1 MKKLVLLFI
10 TTLILGG
17 LFAAPLNESFSDPTF
32 PPSGWTV
39 HNVDG
44 GQAWI
49 RNTSSTHYYSAPGS
63 AYIKYDYSSTHNDW
77 LVTPCLVPSA
87 ANYTLSFWASHYNNY
102 PETFKVWV
110 STASNAVSDFT
121 IQLGPEITTT
131 TTWTQYD
138 YDLSAYIGMPIY
150 FAIQA
155 TSLNQY
161 YLRVDDFTGPDLIT
175 YPEPS
180 NHVTGFAAGNLALT
194 SIQLNWTG
202 ATGTQLPT
210 GYLIQAITGAG
221 SYAAVADGTPVANE
235 ADWSDGNAA
244 VNVSHVVGANTYTFT
259 GLTPNTAY
267 EFKIWPYTNN
277 GADIDFKVDA
287 PIPTVN
293 ASTPDPVKPLPYTQD
308 FNSGTSLSAIEWT
321 ASGMYISTTHGNGG
335 TNGLCGNMW
344 SNGSSRNAITPP
356 IGPMTNDCQILFEY
370 RIVDYTGYP
379 GTATALGAGDMIEVQ
394 ISNDDGTTFSTV
406 YTIDQNNHVT
416 STNFAA
422 VTIPVTAYNGNIIKV
437 KFLCTWGNGDY
448 YVDIDNV
455 IVREAPQ
462 SGVLTVSPDPVNCG
476 ISYIGFQKTVQV
488 SLANTG
494 VAAFDVTSIALADY
508 TDFQLANL
516 PALPVTINPGAP
528 AVTFDV
534 VFAPTM
540 AGALT
545 TNLLIND
552 TRQNSSIVVSGT
564 GVQALVGEICEN
576 PYLATLPLVDYAGTT
591 NGYANDYTAAMF
603 TGLGHNSYVQGPD
616 WVAKV
621 SIPEDGWL
629 DISLANPSGDT
640 ANYYPGIFLV
650 NTIPSLANPATVLA
664 QHYNYTAPLNITDAV
679 VTAGDYYV
687 IVDNWAPSPDYI
699 NFVLNISFQPY
710 PSGPVAAP
718 NLDYPADRQTDL
730 PKTGFPFQ
738 FSWNMAGAEPEQYDL
753 WIAKVSDLTITPY
766 DPDEFFNVA
775 EEFPNV
781 TSPYQPAF
789 TYDYSEV
796 YVWTVLGSRGTD
808 PVQFQWPPYEFTI
821 ENPPLVITYIPY
833 GDDFENHADDTLPTG
848 WTRSSLG
855 EGWIVSTDHSSQ
867 YFSIPAHTVY
877 ASANDDALGSG
888 NDGSMDLLTLP
899 LFDLSGITENDFQL
913 KFDSYFTGTYGQ
925 LADVEISVDGGAWT
939 SIYSVPAA
947 SVWTEHVVN
956 LSAYKPNQFQLRFHS
971 DDNGGWA
978 SGWAIDNVFVEAILD
993 YDAEAVSIEMYQLV
1007 EPVAFTPMATVGNK
1021 GAQTISFT
1029 VTMTIGGTTLPAQS
1043 VTALAPGE
1051 TQQLS
1056 FGSFT
1061 PVANTFYDVTV
1072 TTNLA
1077 GDENPANDTI
1087 TGQFV
1092 CIELNKTAYADV
1104 AHDASG
1110 ALSGPAT
1117 FSLRNPG
1124 AITDLAPGN
1133 PYTNPDSW
1141 LTAADW
1147 INGGWWGT
1155 DYNGNDWWQI
1165 DTTTGAGTDNGDV
1178 GIGMTGVAWDPV
1190 ADILYGVSYD
1200 GVNYVNNLYTLD
1212 RLTGAPTLVGTLTW
1226 DGTAFDGLII
1236 DIAWNNNNGTLYG
1249 LDLGYDAVF
1258 TIDPA
1263 TLAITPLG
1271 YTVGYDLNYAQGMA
1285 FDQDTGFLYL
1295 AAYAGAGALMWVN
1308 TVQPDADGLL
1318 GEAYVI
1324 GIFQN
1329 NSEVDGFVI
1338 PYPQLA
1344 IPDLTIALESGVPT
1358 LSWNS
1363 IVGATAY
1370 KVYGSSDPYADDPWT
1385 LVATTASTTYA
1396 YTGTEPYH
1404 FFKVTAIDGPAPA
1417 RTQFTGIE
1425 RVRQVMQPTKVQSIR
1440 AKGPKAAEM
1449 GAFNPIKK

>member
-1 MKKLVLLFI
+1 MKKLLLISIALLLIAGIYADVIIGTGTSTGRYPLNDFYKHSRSQCI
-10 TTLILGG
+10 YTAEEIGVPAGGTITHLRWYRNDTGANPSAIGTTEIWLTETTATTLSTWQPEGTLVATITDIDLGNG
-17 LFAAPLNESFSDPTF
+17 GDWFEVDITDFPYTGSNLMVSVRTQNAPYTTPHSYWRYTSTTPNYRSLLGNSDSVN
-32 PPSGWTV
+32 PPSV
-39 HNVDG
+39 S
-44 GQAWI
+44 
-49 RNTSSTHYYSAPGS
+49 TSYSRPNITLVGITQTIPPGVC
-63 AYIKYDYSSTHNDW
+63 D
-77 LVTPCLVPSA
+77 LVYPTPSGVTGISITP
-87 ANYTLSFWASHYNNY
+87 TLSWSAS
-102 PETFKVWV
+102 
-110 STASNAVSDFT
+110 S
-121 IQLGPEITTT
+121 
-131 TTWTQYD
+131 
-138 YDLSAYIGMPIY
+138 
-150 FAIQA
+150 
-155 TSLNQY
+155 
-161 YLRVDDFTGPDLIT
+161 
-175 YPEPS
+175 
-180 NHVTGFAAGNLALT
+180 GN
-194 SIQLNWTG
+194 
-202 ATGTQLPT
+202 PT
-210 GYLIQAITGAG
+210 GYDVYFGETLPAEGNPNADHTVQTATTWSPGTL
-221 SYAAVADGTPVANE
+221 SYSTTYSWKIVPWNSNGHPNYADCPT
-235 ADWSDGNAA
+235 W
-244 VNVSHVVGANTYTFT
+244 TFT
-259 GLTPNTAY
+259 TM
-267 EFKIWPYTNN
+267 
-277 GADIDFKVDA
+277 AD
-287 PIPTVN
+287 PT
-293 ASTPDPVKPLPYTQD
+293 KPLPYSQD

-321 ASGMYISTTHGNGG
+321 GNMLISSTHGNDG
-335 TNGLCGNMW
+335 TNGLY
-344 SNGSSRNAITPP
+344 RNLYSGVTTCNAVTPP
-356 IGPMTNDCQILFEY
+356 IGPMTADCQILFEY

-462 SGVLTVSPDPVNCG
+462 GGQLTVSPDPVNCG

-488 SLANTG
+488 SLTNTG

-508 TDFQLANL
+508 TNFNLANL

-576 PYLATLPLVDYAGTT
+576 PYLASLPLVDYAGTT
-591 NGYANDYTAAMF
+591 AGYNNDYTEAMF
-603 TGLGHNSYVQGPD
+603 TGLNTPGYVRGKD

-629 DISLANPSGDT
+629 TISLTDQAGYSSQWMGV
-640 ANYYPGIFLV
+640 FLV
-650 NTIPSLANPATVLA
+650 NTIPSAANPATVLA
-664 QHYNYTAPLNITDAV
+664 QATASSGLMSIDDEV
-679 VTAGDYYV
+679 VSAGDYYV
-687 IVDNWAPSPDYI
+687 IVDNWPTPADVY
-699 NFVLNISFQPY
+699 FVLNISFQPY

-808 PVQFQWPPYEFTI
+808 PDQFQWPPYEFTI

-993 YDAEAVSIEMYQLV
+993 YDAEAVSIEMYQVV

-1029 VTMTIGGTTLPAQS
+1029 VTMTIGGTTLPVQS

-1087 TGQFV
+1087 AGQFV
-1092 CIELNKTAYADV
+1092 CLELNKTAYADV

-1141 LTAADW
+1141 LCAADW

-1155 DYNGNDWWQI
+1155 DYYGTDWWQI

-1178 GIGMTGVAWDPV
+1178 GIAMTGVAWDPV
-1190 ADILYGVSYD
+1190 ADVVYGV
-1200 GVNYVNNLYTLD
+1200 NANNLYTLD
-1212 RLTGAPTLVGTLTW
+1212 RLTGAPTLIGQLTW
-1226 DGTAFDGLII
+1226 DGAAFDGLFI

-1285 FDQDTGFLYL
+1285 FDQDTGLLYL

-1344 IPDLTIALESGVPT
+1344 IPNLTIALESGVPT

-1370 KVYGSSDPYADDPWT
+1370 KVYGSDDPYADDPWT

-1404 FFKVTAIDGPAPA
+1404 FFKVTATDGPAPA

>member
-1 MKKLVLLFI
+1 
-10 TTLILGG
+10 
-17 LFAAPLNESFSDPTF
+17 
-32 PPSGWTV
+32 
-39 HNVDG
+39 
-44 GQAWI
+44 
-49 RNTSSTHYYSAPGS
+49 
-63 AYIKYDYSSTHNDW
+63 
-77 LVTPCLVPSA
+77 
-87 ANYTLSFWASHYNNY
+87 
-102 PETFKVWV
+102 
-110 STASNAVSDFT
+110 
-121 IQLGPEITTT
+121 
-131 TTWTQYD
+131 
-138 YDLSAYIGMPIY
+138 
-150 FAIQA
+150 
-155 TSLNQY
+155 
-161 YLRVDDFTGPDLIT
+161 
-175 YPEPS
+175 
-180 NHVTGFAAGNLALT
+180 
-194 SIQLNWTG
+194 
-202 ATGTQLPT
+202 
-210 GYLIQAITGAG
+210 
-221 SYAAVADGTPVANE
+221 
-235 ADWSDGNAA
+235 
-244 VNVSHVVGANTYTFT
+244 
-259 GLTPNTAY
+259 
-267 EFKIWPYTNN
+267 
-277 GADIDFKVDA
+277 
-287 PIPTVN
+287 
-293 ASTPDPVKPLPYTQD
+293 
-308 FNSGTSLSAIEWT
+308 
-321 ASGMYISTTHGNGG
+321 
-335 TNGLCGNMW
+335 
-344 SNGSSRNAITPP
+344 
-356 IGPMTNDCQILFEY
+356 
-370 RIVDYTGYP
+370 
-379 GTATALGAGDMIEVQ
+379 
-394 ISNDDGTTFSTV
+394 
-406 YTIDQNNHVT
+406 
-416 STNFAA
+416 
-422 VTIPVTAYNGNIIKV
+422 
-437 KFLCTWGNGDY
+437 
-448 YVDIDNV
+448 
-455 IVREAPQ
+455 
-462 SGVLTVSPDPVNCG
+462 
-476 ISYIGFQKTVQV
+476 
-488 SLANTG
+488 
-494 VAAFDVTSIALADY
+494 
-508 TDFQLANL
+508 
-516 PALPVTINPGAP
+516 
-528 AVTFDV
+528 
-534 VFAPTM
+534 
-540 AGALT
+540 
-545 TNLLIND
+545 
-552 TRQNSSIVVSGT
+552 
-564 GVQALVGEICEN
+564 
-576 PYLATLPLVDYAGTT
+576 
-591 NGYANDYTAAMF
+591 
-603 TGLGHNSYVQGPD
+603 
-616 WVAKV
+616 
-621 SIPEDGWL
+621 
-629 DISLANPSGDT
+629 
-640 ANYYPGIFLV
+640 
-650 NTIPSLANPATVLA
+650 
-664 QHYNYTAPLNITDAV
+664 
-679 VTAGDYYV
+679 
-687 IVDNWAPSPDYI
+687 
-699 NFVLNISFQPY
+699 
-710 PSGPVAAP
+710 
-718 NLDYPADRQTDL
+718 
-730 PKTGFPFQ
+730 
-738 FSWNMAGAEPEQYDL
+738 
-753 WIAKVSDLTITPY
+753 
-766 DPDEFFNVA
+766 
-775 EEFPNV
+775 
-781 TSPYQPAF
+781 
-789 TYDYSEV
+789 
-796 YVWTVLGSRGTD
+796 
-808 PVQFQWPPYEFTI
+808 
-821 ENPPLVITYIPY
+821 
-833 GDDFENHADDTLPTG
+833 
-848 WTRSSLG
+848 
-855 EGWIVSTDHSSQ
+855 
-867 YFSIPAHTVY
+867 
-877 ASANDDALGSG
+877 
-888 NDGSMDLLTLP
+888 
-899 LFDLSGITENDFQL
+899 
-913 KFDSYFTGTYGQ
+913 
-925 LADVEISVDGGAWT
+925 
-939 SIYSVPAA
+939 
-947 SVWTEHVVN
+947 
-956 LSAYKPNQFQLRFHS
+956 
-971 DDNGGWA
+971 
-978 SGWAIDNVFVEAILD
+978 
-993 YDAEAVSIEMYQLV
+993 MYQLV

>member
-1 MKKLVLLFI
+1 MKKL
-10 TTLILGG
+10 LILLIAAFVFGG
-17 LFAAPLNESFSDPTF
+17 LFAAPLTEGFESPACPAAGWTIRYANQSYPSGNTMTHNTDQYYAGARSFRFSSFS
-32 PPSGWTV
+32 SGTPYDQYLITPELNVTSGDQTV
-39 HNVDG
+39 SFWYRKYTYGSEVFRVG
-44 GQAWI
+44 W
-49 RNTSSTHYYSAPGS
+49 SSTGTEVADFTWSADITDAS
-63 AYIKYDYSSTHNDW
+63 TTWQQYIKTDLPVGTKHVAIHYKS
-77 LVTPCLVPSA
+77 
-87 ANYTLSFWASHYNNY
+87 NYA
-102 PETFKVWV
+102 
-110 STASNAVSDFT
+110 
-121 IQLGPEITTT
+121 
-131 TTWTQYD
+131 
-138 YDLSAYIGMPIY
+138 
-150 FAIQA
+150 
-155 TSLNQY
+155 Y
-161 YLRVDDFTGPDLIT
+161 YLYIDEFTGPEVNIA
-175 YPEPS
+175 PEPS
-180 NHVTGFAAGNLALT
+180 SHVTGFAAGNLALT

-202 ATGTQLPT
+202 STGTQLPA
-210 GYLIQAITGAG
+210 GYLIQAITGTG
-221 SYAAVADGTPVANE
+221 SYATVADGNPVADDT
-235 ADWSDGNAA
+235 DWSDGNAA
-244 VNVSHVVGANTYTFT
+244 VNVTHVVGANTYTFT
-259 GLTPNTAY
+259 GLTANTAY

-321 ASGMYISTTHGNGG
+321 GNMNITANHG
-335 TNGLCGNMW
+335 TNG
-344 SNGSSRNAITPP
+344 SNGLNKNLYSYSTTCNAVTPP
-356 IGPMTNDCQILFEY
+356 IGPMTNDCQIMFDY
-370 RIVDYTGYP
+370 RIVNYNGYP
-379 GTATALGAGDMIEVQ
+379 GTGTALGANDKIEVQ
-394 ISNDDGTTFSTV
+394 VSSDDGTTFSTV

-416 STNFAA
+416 SNAFAT

-455 IVREAPQ
+455 VVRQTPQ

-488 SLANTG
+488 SLTNSG

-576 PYLATLPLVDYAGTT
+576 PYLASLPLVDYAGTT
-591 NGYANDYTAAMF
+591 AGYNNDYTEAMF
-603 TGLGHNSYVQGPD
+603 TGLNTPGYVRGKD

-629 DISLANPSGDT
+629 TISLTDQAGYSSQWMGV
-640 ANYYPGIFLV
+640 FLV
-650 NTIPSLANPATVLA
+650 NTIPSAANPATVLA
-664 QHYNYTAPLNITDAV
+664 QATASSGLMSIDDEV

-687 IVDNWAPSPDYI
+687 IVDNWPTPADVY
-699 NFVLNISFQPY
+699 FVLNISFEPF

-753 WIAKVSDLTITPY
+753 WIAKVSDLTTIPY

-899 LFDLSGITENDFQL
+899 LFDLSAIPENDFQL

-993 YDAEAVSIEMYQLV
+993 YDAEAVSIEMYQVV

-1043 VTALAPGE
+1043 VTALAPGA

-1087 TGQFV
+1087 AGQFV

-1104 AHDASG
+1104 AYDASG

-1178 GIGMTGVAWDPV
+1178 GLGMTGVAWDPV

-1200 GVNYVNNLYTLD
+1200 GVNYVNNLYTMNK
-1212 RLTGAPTLVGTLTW
+1212 LTGVPTLIGTLTW
-1226 DGTAFDGLII
+1226 GGTAFDGLII
-1236 DIAWNNNNGTLYG
+1236 DIAWNNNNSTLYG
-1249 LDLGYDAVF
+1249 LDLGYNAVF

-1285 FDQDTGFLYL
+1285 FDQDTGYLYL
-1295 AAYAGAGALMWVN
+1295 AAYAGGGALMWVN

-1344 IPDLTIALESGVPT
+1344 IPDLTIALVSGVPT

-1370 KVYGSSDPYADDPWT
+1370 KVYGSDDPYADDPWT
-1385 LVATTASTTYA
+1385 LVGTTASTTYA

-1404 FFKVTAIDGPAPA
+1404 FFKVTAVDGPAPRA
-1417 RTQFTGIE
+1417 QFSGID

>member
-1 MKKLVLLFI
+1 VVF
-10 TTLILGG
+10 T
-17 LFAAPLNESFSDPTF
+17 PT
-32 PPSGWTV
+32 
-39 HNVDG
+39 
-44 GQAWI
+44 
-49 RNTSSTHYYSAPGS
+49 
-63 AYIKYDYSSTHNDW
+63 
-77 LVTPCLVPSA
+77 
-87 ANYTLSFWASHYNNY
+87 
-102 PETFKVWV
+102 
-110 STASNAVSDFT
+110 
-121 IQLGPEITTT
+121 
-131 TTWTQYD
+131 
-138 YDLSAYIGMPIY
+138 
-150 FAIQA
+150 
-155 TSLNQY
+155 
-161 YLRVDDFTGPDLIT
+161 
-175 YPEPS
+175 
-180 NHVTGFAAGNLALT
+180 VTG
-194 SIQLNWTG
+194 
-202 ATGTQLPT
+202 
-210 GYLIQAITGAG
+210 
-221 SYAAVADGTPVANE
+221 D
-235 ADWSDGNAA
+235 
-244 VNVSHVVGANTYTFT
+244 
-259 GLTPNTAY
+259 
-267 EFKIWPYTNN
+267 
-277 GADIDFKVDA
+277 
-287 PIPTVN
+287 
-293 ASTPDPVKPLPYTQD
+293 
-308 FNSGTSLSAIEWT
+308 
-321 ASGMYISTTHGNGG
+321 
-335 TNGLCGNMW
+335 
-344 SNGSSRNAITPP
+344 
-356 IGPMTNDCQILFEY
+356 
-370 RIVDYTGYP
+370 
-379 GTATALGAGDMIEVQ
+379 
-394 ISNDDGTTFSTV
+394 
-406 YTIDQNNHVT
+406 
-416 STNFAA
+416 
-422 VTIPVTAYNGNIIKV
+422 
-437 KFLCTWGNGDY
+437 
-448 YVDIDNV
+448 
-455 IVREAPQ
+455 
-462 SGVLTVSPDPVNCG
+462 
-476 ISYIGFQKTVQV
+476 
-488 SLANTG
+488 
-494 VAAFDVTSIALADY
+494 
-508 TDFQLANL
+508 
-516 PALPVTINPGAP
+516 
-528 AVTFDV
+528 
-534 VFAPTM
+534 
-540 AGALT
+540 LT

-552 TRQNSSIVVSGT
+552 TRQASSIVVNGT
-564 GVQALVGEICEN
+564 GVQPLVGEICEN
-576 PYLATLPLVDYAGTT
+576 PYLATLPLVDYSGTT

-603 TGLGHNSYVQGPD
+603 TGLGSNYYVQGPD

-621 SIPEDGWL
+621 SIPGNGWL

-640 ANYYPGIFLV
+640 ASYYPGIFLV
-650 NTIPSLANPATVLA
+650 NTIPSLANPAAVLA
-664 QHYNYTAPLNITDAV
+664 QAYGNVTSLNITDEV
-679 VTAGDYYV
+679 VSAGDYYV

-971 DDNGGWA
+971 DDDGGWG

-993 YDAEAVSIEMYQLV
+993 YDAEAVSIDMYQVV
-1007 EPVAFTPMATVGNK
+1007 EPVAFNPMATVGNK

-1061 PVANTFYDVTV
+1061 PVANTFNDVTV

-1087 TGQFV
+1087 AGQFV
-1092 CIELNKTAYADV
+1092 CLELNKTAYADV

-1141 LTAADW
+1141 LCAADW

-1155 DYNGNDWWQI
+1155 DYYGTDWWQI

-1178 GIGMTGVAWDPV
+1178 GIAMTGVAWDPV
-1190 ADILYGVSYD
+1190 ADVVYGV
-1200 GVNYVNNLYTLD
+1200 NANNLYTLD
-1212 RLTGAPTLVGTLTW
+1212 RLTGAPTLIGQLTW
-1226 DGTAFDGLII
+1226 DGAAFDGLFI

-1249 LDLGYDAVF
+1249 LDLGHAVF

-1344 IPDLTIALESGVPT
+1344 IPNLTIALESGVPT

-1370 KVYGSSDPYADDPWT
+1370 KVYGSDDPYADDPWT

-1404 FFKVTAIDGPAPA
+1404 FFKVTATDGPAPA